1 MRNIHASIGTEF
13 GEESVAI
20 LRKWEQ
26 LEKKIAN
33 FSNHR
38 RFTLRCI
45 SQKIT
50 PTSLKLK
57 SNIKT
62 SRGKSIIQK
71 AEKQLAEEHVR
82 SINNTLDVCTC
93 RRDTHAWRNLK
104 VRSVIFSSKECCE
117 FIKMVREYRHKT
129 ILEKQVKKFE
139 QLYHKTKGG
148 CSNTGGGHSN
158 NQQEHTCKMAPTAV
172 LTPTTNTTTTSNTT
186 SAATTPP
193 VVWRYRMVSS

>member
-1 MRNIHASIGTEF
+1 MGNYVLRSYGVLYLWCTEF

-26 LEKKIAN
+26 LEKKIAD

-38 RFTLRCI
+38 KLTLRCI

-62 SRGKSIIQK
+62 SRQKSIIQK
-71 AEKQLAEEHVR
+71 VEKQLAEDHIT

-93 RRDTHAWRNLK
+93 TRDTCMEELK
-104 VRSVIFSSKECCE
+104 GQISDFYFKECCE
-117 FIKMVREYRHKT
+117 FIKRVREYRHKT
-129 ILEKQVKKFE
+129 ILEKHLKKF
-139 QLYHKTKGG
+139 
-148 CSNTGGGHSN
+148 
-158 NQQEHTCKMAPTAV
+158 
-172 LTPTTNTTTTSNTT
+172 
-186 SAATTPP
+186 
-193 VVWRYRMVSS
+193 